1 MINQMFLSLS
11 ITGKCD
17 LEINQNQNTKDI
29 EPVIVYLLS
38 ALEKLLFPSAF
49 DHIALIMH
57 L

>member
-1 MINQMFLSLS
+1 MFLSLS